1 MTDLRILIADD
12 HTSVRRGIRSLLESH
27 PGWSVCGEVSNGW
40 EAVNLARQ
48 LKPDVVLLDVSM
60 PELDGL
66 QATRA
71 IVQRDRHAQVIIL
84 TTYASEALAAEA
96 ALAGAKGALSKTDAD
111 ETLIAA
117 VESLSTTFIHLAGS
131 VVSRVR
137 HIAALFFSAEE
148 RTRVLGAFVAEGLSR
163 GEKAVHIIDAADH
176 GRPVLARTIS
186 P

>member
-1 MTDLRILIADD
+1 
-12 HTSVRRGIRSLLESH
+12 
-27 PGWSVCGEVSNGW
+27 
-40 EAVNLARQ
+40 
-48 LKPDVVLLDVSM
+48 M

-96 ALAGAKGALSKTDAD
+96 ALAGAKGALSNTDAD

-176 GRPVLARTIS
+176 EMHRRSLRQSGVDLQRAEQQGAARNVNWAAACLQDGRIS
-186 P
+186 S